1 MKSQH
6 QESFTTTDRH
16 ENTSSKFPNY
26 INLQC
31 VAEFELKVLNQFS
44 HGLFFSYLHVL
55 FLHHYFRTLSKLH
68 RPLYVMF

>member
-31 VAEFELKVLNQFS
+31 VADIWTQGAKS
-44 HGLFFSYLHVL
+44 I
-55 FLHHYFRTLSKLH
+55 
-68 RPLYVMF
+68 